1 MLNKISDSDSDS
13 CNIIMLSLNNAL
25 INDGLKK

>member
-13 CNIIMLSLNNAL
+13 DSCNRVRVILTIY
-25 INDGLKK
+25 GLELE